1 MLKTVVLLN
10 ILVKTDMFSGF
21 FDEYEVQNLGRNLLS
36 SSFSMEVS
44 GYQQL
49 FSYSLE
55 NVFFCNQHKEE
66 IHTGLKYNM
75 KVNKWWKYL
84 GELSHEMHG
93 SSVDGSEI
101 ELYQCIGMRQW
112 AAFDKTDSDSC
123 KKSYLLLRNLLP
135 AALTAELRNAVDNQ
149 D

>member
-1 MLKTVVLLN
+1 
-10 ILVKTDMFSGF
+10 
-21 FDEYEVQNLGRNLLS
+21 
-36 SSFSMEVS
+36 MEVS

-55 NVFFCNQHKEE
+55 NVFFCIQHKEE

-75 KVNKWWKYL
+75 YYIKYDNFWGWTIPL
-84 GELSHEMHG
+84 NEMHG
-93 SSVDGSEI
+93 SSVDGSEMVQFFLPLSFI
-101 ELYQCIGMRQW
+101 SWIGTRQW
-112 AAFDKTDSDSC
+112 AAFDNLTDSGSC
-123 KKSYLLLRNLLP
+123 EKSYLLLRDLLP

>member
-1 MLKTVVLLN
+1 
-10 ILVKTDMFSGF
+10 
-21 FDEYEVQNLGRNLLS
+21 
-36 SSFSMEVS
+36 MEVS

-55 NVFFCNQHKEE
+55 NVFCIQHKEE

-75 KVNKWWKYL
+75 KVNKWWQFFGVNYPFKWNARQF
-84 GELSHEMHG
+84 SWWF
-93 SSVDGSEI
+93 SFSAI
-101 ELYQCIGMRQW
+101 ELYQLNRDTAMGSL
-112 AAFDKTDSDSC
+112 DNLTDSGSC
-123 KKSYLLLRNLLP
+123 EKSYLLLRDLLP